1 MNYFISTSSTV
12 PLPPPFLLRNLYK
25 TVLVD
30 YCRCYRQ
37 HNAFLQKLVYFPII
51 NLNVSETS
59 FRLSVSW
66 FVGRLVVGR
75 SVVGPYFIKR
85 EGNYSSIAFSG
96 TSFLSFSPSL
106 SFYLS
111 IYLYIHLSIYLSI
124 YLYIT
129 LM

>member
-96 TSFLSFSPSL
+96 TSFLTYSSIL
-106 SFYLS
+106 Y
-111 IYLYIHLSIYLSI
+111 IYLYICLSIYLSI
-124 YLYIT
+124 YLSTHLSI
-129 LM
+129 

>member
-85 EGNYSSIAFSG
+85 EGNYSYIAFSG

-106 SFYLS
+106 S
-111 IYLYIHLSIYLSI
+111 LSIYLSI
-124 YLYIT
+124 YISIYLSIYLFLPI
-129 LM
+129 

>member
-106 SFYLS
+106 S
-111 IYLYIHLSIYLSI
+111 LSIYLSI
-124 YLYIT
+124 YISIYLSIYLFLPI
-129 LM
+129 